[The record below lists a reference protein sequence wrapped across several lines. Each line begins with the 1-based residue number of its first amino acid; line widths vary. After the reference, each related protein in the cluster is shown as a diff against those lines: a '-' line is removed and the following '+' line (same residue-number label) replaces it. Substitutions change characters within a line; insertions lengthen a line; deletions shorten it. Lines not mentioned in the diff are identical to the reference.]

1 MISLIL
7 LLFIPQ
13 SMALTYPLG
22 APQIQLFS
30 DVFVVCNA
38 YRPAGLIAT
47 LTHEIHPRA
56 PQAQIT
62 TPKD

>member
-1 MISLIL
+1 MISSIL

-22 APQIQLFS
+22 APQIKPFS
-30 DVFVVCNA
+30 GVFVVCNA
-38 YRPAGLIAT
+38 YRPAELIAT
-47 LTHEIHPRA
+47 STPEIHFRA